1 MAIAGNV
8 ENEFGAQF
16 TYHKIKDVR
25 ITSDDKN
32 GITLSITVQSWINKQ
47 ARIDGKQ
54 PSVRQCIIL
63 SADFAMTPFY
73 ELLKAKFTDFDQ
85 DDDFDNS
92 FKSIPE
98 KTQSAKPRF
107 IEQTPYGRLIS
118 KREE

>member
-1 MAIAGNV
+1 MAIAGKV

-16 TYHKIKDVR
+16 SYHKIKDVR
-25 ITSDDKN
+25 ITSDEKS
-32 GITLSITVQSWINKQ
+32 GVTLSVTVQSWINKQ

-63 SADFAMTPFY
+63 SADFALTPFY
-73 ELLKAKFTDFDQ
+73 ELLKAKFPDFDQ
-85 DDDFDNS
+85 SDDFDNS
-92 FKSIPE
+92 FKQLPE
-98 KTQSAKPRF
+98 QQAAKPRF